1 MYSVKKWLSSSIFST
16 YLTVFF
22 LKSVIVSLQLLKMIL
37 FLGDCTLMLLHLVFK
52 GFDSLHFH
60 VISVHSPQCTL
71 NSKIRKRQEKRTEN
85 KRSSSEE
92 ARETAGVEEEER
104 QAVCAKCEK
113 GHREEFQQFPHYK
126 KKQR

>member
-1 MYSVKKWLSSSIFST
+1 MSSSIFST

-60 VISVHSPQCTL
+60 VISVHSPQRTL
-71 NSKIRKRQEKRTEN
+71 NSKIRKRQERRRTEN

-113 GHREEFQQFPHYK
+113 GHREEFQQFPHCK
-126 KKQR
+126 KKRR